1 MNQNDDRDALL
12 REDWRGVYGELP
24 DAVRDGVED
33 AFARIR
39 IRETRRRAARR
50 ALACTACLALALGAA
65 RILLPR
71 RAQVPDR
78 VAQPPAESASL
89 GDGTSVYAAK
99 DDPCFHLDVG
109 CAARRGELV
118 ELKLITALEFEK
130 EICPVCGANARLP
143 GDP

>member
-50 ALACTACLALALGAA
+50 ALACAACLALALGAFRFA
-65 RILLPR
+65 LSGRKN
-71 RAQVPDR
+71 VPDR
-78 VAQPPAESASL
+78 VSQPPAME
-89 GDGTSVYAAK
+89 
-99 DDPCFHLDVG
+99 
-109 CAARRGELV
+109 
-118 ELKLITALEFEK
+118 ALRK
-130 EICPVCGANARLP
+130 SP
-143 GDP
+143 